1 MTDTNGTTNGKDD
14 TLDRVIAAAM
24 QRGDGEPA
32 DELSQLVLA
41 IWQRVQ
47 GFEADIDAMDG
58 RLRWLEARVR

>member
-14 TLDRVIAAAM
+14 ALDRAISAAM
-24 QRGDGEPA
+24 QRGDGESG

-47 GFEADIDAMDG
+47 GVEADIDAMDG
-58 RLRWLEARVR
+58 RLRWLEQRVR